1 MKRRPMITMLLSVLL
16 VAVVLVGGTM
26 AYLVARDDAVVN
38 SFDLVDVRTEIK
50 EPEGGSAA
58 SKTPKV
64 KNEGAS
70 QVYVRARAI
79 VITGEGSSVPVSE
92 QDLNIRYNDKD
103 YGDPVNDAY
112 WQNNQNTWWFD
123 GEDGWYYYN
132 VPLNQMDE
140 TEPLFDGVEIKTKWD
155 DPKSVKF
162 DIYVYHESVVAKAEE
177 NGPAAFQ

>member
-1 MKRRPMITMLLSVLL
+1 MKRRPMITLLLSVLL

-38 SFDLVDVRTEIK
+38 SFDLADVRTEIE

-70 QVYVRARAI
+70 QVYVRARAV

-92 QDLNIRYNDKD
+92 QDLNIRYNVENYESEDSNWENNKD
-103 YGDPVNDAY
+103 
-112 WQNNQNTWWFD
+112 TWWFD

-132 VPLNQMDE
+132 VPLNQNDE
-140 TEPLFDGVEIKTKWD
+140 TEPLFDGVKITTVWEN
-155 DPKSVKF
+155 PQSVKF
-162 DIYVYHESVVAKAEE
+162 DIYVYHESVVAKAKE

>member
-38 SFDLVDVRTEIK
+38 SFDLVDVRTEIE

-70 QVYVRARAI
+70 QVYVRARAV
-79 VITGEGSSVPVSE
+79 VITGEDSSVPVSE
-92 QDLNIRYNDKD
+92 QDLNIRYND
-103 YGDPVNDAY
+103 GTLGEQVNNNWTDAPDAY
-112 WQNNQNTWWFD
+112 WVYEN
-123 GEDGWYYYN
+123 DGWYYYN
-132 VPLNQMDE
+132 VPLNQKDE
-140 TEPLFDGVEIKTKWD
+140 TEPLFDGVEITTDWEN
-155 DPKSVKF
+155 PQSVKF

-177 NGPAAFQ
+177 NGPAAF

>member
-26 AYLVARDDAVVN
+26 AYLVAKDDAVVN
-38 SFDLVDVRTEIK
+38 SFDLVDVRTGID
-50 EPEGGSAA
+50 EPESGSAA

-70 QVYVRARAI
+70 QVYVRARAV
-79 VITGEGSSVPVSE
+79 VITGEDSSVPVSE
-92 QDLNIRYNDKD
+92 QDLNIRYNVENYKSEDSD
-103 YGDPVNDAY
+103 
-112 WQNNQNTWWFD
+112 WENNQKTWWFD
-123 GEDGWYYYN
+123 GGDGWYYYN
-132 VPLNQMDE
+132 VPLNQNDE
-140 TEPLFDGVEIKTKWD
+140 TEPLFDGVEITTKWD
-155 DPKSVKF
+155 DPENVKF